1 MLGSIAQRLS
11 DVAKARIRTFW
22 PYLIGAIA
30 TWLVARLRP
39 LGLHIDSVTLGAI
52 VSWVLGTIVYEV
64 GRWLAGRHGRSRGA
78 KLARG
83 IGRWLVSIGL
93 PIQAPTYTGEP
104 GARPATREV
113 AAKA

>member
-1 MLGSIAQRLS
+1 MFESIAQRLS
-11 DVAKARIRTFW
+11 DTAKARIRTFW

-39 LGLHIDSVTLGAI
+39 LGLHIDSVTLGAV
-52 VSWVLGTIVYEV
+52 VSWVLGTVLYEA
-64 GRWLAGRHGRSRGA
+64 GRWLATRHGRSRGA

-83 IGRWLVSIGL
+83 VGRWLVSIGL
-93 PIQAPTYTGEP
+93 PIQAPTYSGEP
-104 GARPATREV
+104 GLRPAAREV